1 DRGNWDNKADYLLS
15 CIGYAVGLGNVWRFP
30 YLAFEN
36 GGGAFLIPY
45 VIMLVF
51 AGLPIFFMEVA
62 LGQFSSLGPTA
73 VWKFNPI
80 FKGVGICM
88 VILSSYVGI
97 YYNVIIAY
105 TVFYFFSSLTSN
117 LPWESCD
124 NWWNNQTSCSKDF
137 ANLTYNSAVQ
147 TYSNGVSPTEE
158 YWKQYALHQA
168 PGIDTAYTGSPNV
181 NLTLSL
187 IVAWIVVFYSLI
199 RGIKSS
205 GKVVYFTALFP
216 YVVLLILL
224 IRGATLEGAY
234 DGVQY
239 YIGSQSNLEKLK
251 DANVWKAAATQ
262 IFFSLSAAW
271 GGLIALSSY
280 NKFKNNCFY
289 DAIIVCSVNC
299 CTSLFAGFAIFTV
312 LGHMAFKLG
321 KPVNEVVQSSFGLA
335 FVVYPEAIAKL
346 PISPLWAILFFLMLF
361 TLGLDSQFTILETV
375 STAIID
381 TFPRQLR
388 NRRWQLMLI
397 LSIIMFLLGLV
408 CVTDAG
414 IYWVDLIDHYA
425 AGWGLL
431 FVAVMELFGVSYIY
445 GGNRFIEDIEMMIGK
460 KNWWFWFYWRACWFF
475 ISPLLLIKKDENQDR
490 GNWDNKADYLLSCI
504 GYAVGLG
511 NVWRFPYLAFENGG
525 GAFLIPYIIMLV
537 FAGLP
542 IFFMEVA
549 LGQFSSLG
557 PTAVWKFNPI
567 FKGVGICMVV
577 LSAFVGIYYNVI
589 IAYTVF
595 YFFSSL
601 TSNLPWE
608 SCNNWWNNQTTC
620 SLSFRKSSYMVNGQ
634 VNSHLAL
641 SLMVAWIVVFYSLIK
656 GIKSSG
662 KVWKAA
668 ATQIFFSLSAAWG
681 GLIALS
687 SYNKF
692 KNNCFYDAVLVT
704 SVNCA
709 TSLFAGFAIFT
720 VVGHMAHRLG
730 RPVDEV
736 VKSGIAMY
744 LYCHRCLILL

>member
-1 DRGNWDNKADYLLS
+1 
-15 CIGYAVGLGNVWRFP
+15 
-30 YLAFEN
+30 
-36 GGGAFLIPY
+36 
-45 VIMLVF
+45 
-51 AGLPIFFMEVA
+51 
-62 LGQFSSLGPTA
+62 
-73 VWKFNPI
+73 
-80 FKGVGICM
+80 
-88 VILSSYVGI
+88 
-97 YYNVIIAY
+97 
-105 TVFYFFSSLTSN
+105 
-117 LPWESCD
+117 
-124 NWWNNQTSCSKDF
+124 
-137 ANLTYNSAVQ
+137 
-147 TYSNGVSPTEE
+147 
-158 YWKQYALHQA
+158 
-168 PGIDTAYTGSPNV
+168 
-181 NLTLSL
+181 
-187 IVAWIVVFYSLI
+187 
-199 RGIKSS
+199 
-205 GKVVYFTALFP
+205 
-216 YVVLLILL
+216 
-224 IRGATLEGAY
+224 
-234 DGVQY
+234 
-239 YIGSQSNLEKLK
+239 
-251 DANVWKAAATQ
+251 
-262 IFFSLSAAW
+262 
-271 GGLIALSSY
+271 
-280 NKFKNNCFY
+280 
-289 DAIIVCSVNC
+289 
-299 CTSLFAGFAIFTV
+299 
-312 LGHMAFKLG
+312 
-321 KPVNEVVQSSFGLA
+321 
-335 FVVYPEAIAKL
+335 
-346 PISPLWAILFFLMLF
+346 
-361 TLGLDSQFTILETV
+361 
-375 STAIID
+375 
-381 TFPRQLR
+381 
-388 NRRWQLMLI
+388 
-397 LSIIMFLLGLV
+397 
-408 CVTDAG
+408 
-414 IYWVDLIDHYA
+414 
-425 AGWGLL
+425 
-431 FVAVMELFGVSYIY
+431 
-445 GGNRFIEDIEMMIGK
+445 
-460 KNWWFWFYWRACWFF
+460 
-475 ISPLLLIKKDENQDR
+475 KKDENQDR

-620 SLSFRKSSYMVNGQ
+620 SLIPRHHVTNVTALLGSNATSFGCPTFFAQRGTSASEEYWNNYALRLADDIYPSSNGQ

-662 KVWKAA
+662 KVVYFTALFPYVVLLILLIRGATLEGAYDGVQYYIGSQSNLEKLKDAEVWKAA

-736 VKSGIAMY
+736 VKSGFGLAFVAYPEAIAQLPVSPIWAILFFLMLFTLGLDSQFTILETVSTAITDAFPRQFRSRRWHLMLLLSVVSFLLGLVCVTNTGLYWVNLIDHYAAGWGLLFVAVMELFGVSYIYGGNRFIEDIEMMIGKKSWWFWLYWRACWFFISPLLLTAILVWSLVTFNTNTIGGYKYPEFATVIGWLIIATAIIFIPIFGIVALVKNKFSIYKASEPEPDWGPY
-744 LYCHRCLILL
+744 LKEHRGVRYANMDEP

>member
-1 DRGNWDNKADYLLS
+1 MSEKKDENQDRGNWDNKADYLLS

-137 ANLTYNSAVQ
+137 ADVCPLLNVSTLTTIDANRISQFTANLTYNSAVQ
-147 TYSNGVSPTEE
+147 TYSNVPKSVAQDIGTQLGRNVTTLGCAKFERKRGVSPTEE

-271 GGLIALSSY
+271 GGLIALS
-280 NKFKNNCFY
+280 
-289 DAIIVCSVNC
+289 
-299 CTSLFAGFAIFTV
+299 
-312 LGHMAFKLG
+312 
-321 KPVNEVVQSSFGLA
+321 
-335 FVVYPEAIAKL
+335 
-346 PISPLWAILFFLMLF
+346 
-361 TLGLDSQFTILETV
+361 
-375 STAIID
+375 
-381 TFPRQLR
+381 
-388 NRRWQLMLI
+388 
-397 LSIIMFLLGLV
+397 
-408 CVTDAG
+408 
-414 IYWVDLIDHYA
+414 
-425 AGWGLL
+425 
-431 FVAVMELFGVSYIY
+431 
-445 GGNRFIEDIEMMIGK
+445 
-460 KNWWFWFYWRACWFF
+460 
-475 ISPLLLIKKDENQDR
+475 
-490 GNWDNKADYLLSCI
+490 
-504 GYAVGLG
+504 
-511 NVWRFPYLAFENGG
+511 
-525 GAFLIPYIIMLV
+525 
-537 FAGLP
+537 
-542 IFFMEVA
+542 
-549 LGQFSSLG
+549 
-557 PTAVWKFNPI
+557 
-567 FKGVGICMVV
+567 
-577 LSAFVGIYYNVI
+577 
-589 IAYTVF
+589 
-595 YFFSSL
+595 
-601 TSNLPWE
+601 
-608 SCNNWWNNQTTC
+608 
-620 SLSFRKSSYMVNGQ
+620 
-634 VNSHLAL
+634 
-641 SLMVAWIVVFYSLIK
+641 
-656 GIKSSG
+656 
-662 KVWKAA
+662 
-668 ATQIFFSLSAAWG
+668 
-681 GLIALS
+681 
-687 SYNKF
+687 
-692 KNNCFYDAVLVT
+692 
-704 SVNCA
+704 
-709 TSLFAGFAIFT
+709 
-720 VVGHMAHRLG
+720 
-730 RPVDEV
+730 
-736 VKSGIAMY
+736 
-744 LYCHRCLILL
+744 

>member
-1 DRGNWDNKADYLLS
+1 MGEENKDENQDRGNWDNKADYLLS

-45 VIMLVF
+45 IIMLVF

-62 LGQFSSLGPTA
+62 LGQFSSLGPTS
-73 VWKFNPI
+73 VWKFNPM
-80 FKGVGICM
+80 FKGVGVCM
-88 VILSSYVGI
+88 VVLSAFVGI

-105 TVFYFFSSLTSN
+105 TMFYFFSSLTSN
-117 LPWESCD
+117 LPWETCD
-124 NWWNNQTSCSKDF
+124 NWWNDGSICSISFGDVCPSINVSSLTAQEANQIGPFT
-137 ANLTYNSAVQ
+137 ANLTYDSTTNL
-147 TYSNGVSPTEE
+147 YSQVPKDIAGNIESTLSRNLSTLGCPEFVKGKSRGVSPTEE
-158 YWKQYALHQA
+158 YWKNYALHQA
-168 PGIDTAYTGSPNV
+168 PNINTENTGVPNV

-239 YIGSQSNLEKLK
+239 YIGSQSDLSKLK

-280 NKFKNNCFY
+280 NKFKNNCFF
-289 DAIIVCSVNC
+289 DAVLVCSVNC
-299 CTSLFAGFAIFTV
+299 ATSLFAGFAIFTV

-381 TFPRQLR
+381 SFPRQLR
-388 NRRWQLMLI
+388 NRRWQLMLL
-397 LSIIMFLLGLV
+397 LSVVMFLLGLV

-431 FVAVMELFGVSYIY
+431 FVAVMELFGVCYIY

-460 KNWWFWFYWRACWFF
+460 KNWWFWLYWRACWFF
-475 ISPLLLIKKDENQDR
+475 ISPLLLIAILVWSLVTFEPMKYADKTPYPAFATAI
-490 GNWDNKADYLLSCI
+490 GWLIIATALLFIPVYALVSLVKNKWSLYKASSPAADW
-504 GYAVGLG
+504 G
-511 NVWRFPYLAFENGG
+511 
-525 GAFLIPYIIMLV
+525 PYIKQFRGTRYANMAEPAEALEIAKGRTDGKDNPN
-537 FAGLP
+537 FA
-542 IFFMEVA
+542 E
-549 LGQFSSLG
+549 
-557 PTAVWKFNPI
+557 
-567 FKGVGICMVV
+567 
-577 LSAFVGIYYNVI
+577 
-589 IAYTVF
+589 
-595 YFFSSL
+595 
-601 TSNLPWE
+601 
-608 SCNNWWNNQTTC
+608 
-620 SLSFRKSSYMVNGQ
+620 
-634 VNSHLAL
+634 
-641 SLMVAWIVVFYSLIK
+641 
-656 GIKSSG
+656 
-662 KVWKAA
+662 
-668 ATQIFFSLSAAWG
+668 
-681 GLIALS
+681 
-687 SYNKF
+687 
-692 KNNCFYDAVLVT
+692 
-704 SVNCA
+704 
-709 TSLFAGFAIFT
+709 
-720 VVGHMAHRLG
+720 
-730 RPVDEV
+730 DEIGNT
-736 VKSGIAMY
+736 K
-744 LYCHRCLILL
+744 L